1 MKKLLF
7 CILASFSF
15 SSLAVQKNNCVVIN
29 SAVEIALRQ
38 ALADDVGLDP
48 DELDLKQSRL
58 ELIDNVLITDK
69 LARQYAREDVVET
82 KNSDYMGLYNIYKTN
97 NARNLI
103 VKYTYFNK
111 QGKKNVYIGSALV
124 DDSECSLGFKG
135 YLTVS
140 REF

>member
-7 CILASFSF
+7 CMLASFSL
-15 SSLAVQKNNCVVIN
+15 SSFAVQKNSCVVIN
-29 SAVEIALRQ
+29 SSVEIALRQ
-38 ALADDVGLDP
+38 VLVDDVGLDP

-69 LARQYAREDVVET
+69 LAKQYAREDIVET
-82 KNSDYMGLYNIYKTN
+82 KNIDYMDIYNIYKSN

-124 DDSECSLGFKG
+124 DALECSLGFKG

>member
-1 MKKLLF
+1 M
-7 CILASFSF
+7 LASFSCSSF
-15 SSLAVQKNNCVVIN
+15 SVQKDSCVVID
-29 SAVEIALRQ
+29 SSVEIALRQ
-38 ALADDVGLDP
+38 ALADDIGLDP

-58 ELIDNVLITDK
+58 ELLDNVLITDQ
-69 LARQYAREDVVET
+69 LAKQYAREDVVEM
-82 KNSDYMGLYNIYKTN
+82 KYIDYMDMYNVYKSN
-97 NARNLI
+97 HARNLI
-103 VKYTYFNK
+103 IKYTYFNK

>member
-1 MKKLLF
+1 MKKLLW
-7 CILASFSF
+7 CILITLSFSTW
-15 SSLAVQKNNCVVIN
+15 AVQKNGCVVMN
-29 SAVEIALRQ
+29 SSVETALRQ

-58 ELIDNVLITDK
+58 ALLDNVLITDQ
-69 LARQYAREDVVET
+69 LAKQYAREDVVEM
-82 KNSDYMGLYNIYKTN
+82 KYIDYMEMYNLYKSNH
-97 NARNLI
+97 ARNLI
-103 VKYTYFNK
+103 IKYTYFNK